1 MTPST
6 EAWDPVS
13 RVRHRFE
20 PRGDDLINH
29 CSIEPGGGL
38 VAHLHP
44 RQTETWTVLDGRVR
58 FRLGDEE
65 RTVGPEDGDIVV
77 PPNTTHALANDGDRT
92 AELRCLAVPAL
103 RLQAF
108 LEEASAAGREG
119 LFTAAG
125 RPRGWRGARWAARF
139 LKRYRDETVF
149 LSPPAAVQRVLIA
162 LLARGH

>member
-1 MTPST
+1 MTST
-6 EAWDPVS
+6 REAWDPVS

-20 PRGDDLINH
+20 PRGDDLIIH
-29 CSIEPGGGL
+29 SSIEPGGGL
-38 VAHLHP
+38 VAHFHP

-65 RTVGPEDGDIVV
+65 RTVGPEDGDLVV
-77 PPNTTHALANDGDRT
+77 PPDTTHALANEGERT

-125 RPRGWRGARWAARF
+125 LPRGLRGVRWAARF

-149 LSPPAAVQRVLIA
+149 VSPPAVVQSVMIA
-162 LLARGH
+162 LLARRH